1 MKCFWQQSQFEL
13 EFLLIFSPYSQT
25 ACYSPHIA
33 VSALS
38 CLLIQLL
45 LGLQVKNISSKR
57 SGVFILTEIIPAI
70 CFIGCSEKQLHQHN
84 WGCNKFQFRV
94 GGMSRDIL
102 EALLLRDASCVRS
115 ISKVK
120 LLQVNKL
127 WYCMFALT
135 MVLCFSILFNKRIKK
150 LVFTGCFYFSPRWTY
165 HRHLSQKLWLY
176 TLYSACN
183 RGLP

>member
-1 MKCFWQQSQFEL
+1 MSGCMKCFWQRSQFEL

-38 CLLIQLL
+38 CLLMQLL

-70 CFIGCSEKQLHQHN
+70 CFIGWSEN
-84 WGCNKFQFRV
+84 NCISTTEGVTNSSSEV

-127 WYCMFALT
+127 
-135 MVLCFSILFNKRIKK
+135 
-150 LVFTGCFYFSPRWTY
+150 
-165 HRHLSQKLWLY
+165 
-176 TLYSACN
+176 
-183 RGLP
+183 